1 MKDIIA
7 RKEDANRTY
16 LRIGGDV
23 FAVYGDQWR
32 GFSPIAQDIG
42 ELGAESLN
50 VYASLDELY
59 FALVNLCVARAGQ
72 G

>member
-1 MKDIIA
+1 MKDVVA
-7 RKEDANRTY
+7 HEEESRRTY

-23 FAVYGDQWR
+23 FAVYGDRWR

-50 VYASLDELY
+50 VYGSLDELY

>member
-1 MKDIIA
+1 MKGTSA
-7 RKEDANRTY
+7 PTTEFNRTY

-59 FALVNLCVARAGQ
+59 FALVNLCVAGAGQ